1 MEQINIAY
9 HACDRRYLI
18 MNKFDKDYSDMT
30 ESEKIEFF
38 NEASDKTLLIMI
50 LDTLQKIRKQP

>member
-1 MEQINIAY
+1 MEQINTAY
-9 HACDRRYLI
+9 HACDRRYHI

-50 LDTLQKIRKQP
+50 LDTLQRIRKQP